1 MRIKSEKFFHVKP
14 ENLNCAQSVL
24 KGFQNELNIEQSKID
39 DFRAF
44 GGGRAP
50 EGVCGALFAA
60 EILLLERGKSSVKA
74 EFAKQAGDIT
84 CYEIKKNAKTSCI
97 QCVKIADEFLANKL
111 EI

>member
-1 MRIKSEKFFHVKP
+1 MRTTSEKFFHIKP

-24 KGFQNELNIEQSKID
+24 KGFHNELNIEQNEID

-50 EGVCGALFAA
+50 EGLCGALFAA
-60 EILLLERGKSSVKA
+60 ETLLAHRGKSSIRA

-84 CYEIKKNAKTSCI
+84 CFKIKKNAKTSCN
-97 QCVKIADEFLANKL
+97 QCVKIADELLAKKL